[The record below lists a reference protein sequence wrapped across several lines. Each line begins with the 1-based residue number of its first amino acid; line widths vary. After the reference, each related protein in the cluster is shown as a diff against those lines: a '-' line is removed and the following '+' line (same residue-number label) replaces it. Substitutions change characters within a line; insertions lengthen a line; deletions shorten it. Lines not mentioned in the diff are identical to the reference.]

1 MLVHH
6 HALLSVCYALA
17 QISLTHVKL
26 PDGKWLLH
34 GKKATGF
41 TNSEEEAVGKTK
53 VWALLFML
61 ANVTRHVRV
70 CLNRFRRTRSDPA

>member
-1 MLVHH
+1 MCLP
-6 HALLSVCYALA
+6 LSVCVAPA

-53 VWALLFML
+53 VWTLLEHPWP
-61 ANVTRHVRV
+61 T
-70 CLNRFRRTRSDPA
+70 P

>member
-1 MLVHH
+1 MCV
-6 HALLSVCYALA
+6 ACA

-53 VWALLFML
+53 VWTLLS
-61 ANVTRHVRV
+61 T
-70 CLNRFRRTRSDPA
+70 PG

>member
-1 MLVHH
+1 MCV
-6 HALLSVCYALA
+6 ASA

-53 VWALLFML
+53 VWTLL
-61 ANVTRHVRV
+61 RPGG
-70 CLNRFRRTRSDPA
+70 RSHDAC